1 MSHFRTDRYFNVH
14 NKGWYFDTKEGL
26 VQGPYES
33 KHVATIK
40 CKLYILKKTYT
51 NRM

>member
-26 VQGPYES
+26 AQGPYES